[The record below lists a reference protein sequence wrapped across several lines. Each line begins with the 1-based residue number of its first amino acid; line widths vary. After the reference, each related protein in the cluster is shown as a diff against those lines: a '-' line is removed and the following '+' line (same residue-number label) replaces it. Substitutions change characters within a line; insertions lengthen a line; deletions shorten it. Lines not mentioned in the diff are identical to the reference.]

1 MCRDMTPI
9 MQNQIERTT
18 WNGIL
23 VNRSMMQ
30 VFRVLRNIGECMC
43 SVTNRGDHENHGC
56 FGTFALRT

>member
-1 MCRDMTPI
+1 MRRDMTPI
-9 MQNQIERTT
+9 MENQTERNI

-23 VNRSMMQ
+23 VNRYLMQ

-43 SVTNRGDHENHGC
+43 WVTSRGDHENHGC